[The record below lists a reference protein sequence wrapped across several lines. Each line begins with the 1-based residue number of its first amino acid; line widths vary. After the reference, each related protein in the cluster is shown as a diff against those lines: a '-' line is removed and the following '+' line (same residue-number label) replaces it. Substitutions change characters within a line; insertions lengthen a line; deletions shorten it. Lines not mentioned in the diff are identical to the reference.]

1 LKFVLQGGFAAPI
14 IAGTAARQFGWRWGM
29 WAPGSIGLVVGV
41 LVLFLCRDSPQC
53 IGYPPIESIEKAKK
67 VGTCAHW

>member
-1 LKFVLQGGFAAPI
+1 
-14 IAGTAARQFGWRWGM
+14 M

-41 LVLFLCRDSPQC
+41 LVLFLCRDSPQS